1 MRKLVLALAILV
13 LSFNFVYAGQDATV
27 ADLKAWMQ
35 FETRGNLDVVD
46 SIWYVAINKGMEDL
60 ATTVDCTIDTHK
72 QVLSVGTAIYDLP
85 ADALKLRRIRDM
97 TTGRALDIIQAGQEG
112 KAGTGTET
120 EEPKVSWTTRGVKQ
134 MIWYPAPVA
143 ADSVII
149 YYCKSPT
156 VVDSDTNTLSIAPP
170 FHPALISACL
180 KALYKRLER
189 WDASNN
195 YAVDMIHKIN
205 LTEAW
210 LARPGPDVE
219 IGKRVIGRTE

>member
-1 MRKLVLALAILV
+1 MKKLILALMILV
-13 LSFNFVYAGQDATV
+13 LSFNFVHAGQGSTV
-27 ADLKAWMQ
+27 ADLLAWMQ
-35 FETRGNLDVVD
+35 FETRGNLDVED
-46 SIWYVAINKGMEDL
+46 SIWYVAVNKGQEDM
-60 ATTVDCTIDTHK
+60 ATTVDCTIDTHL
-72 QVLSVGTAIYDLP
+72 QILASGTAIYDLP
-85 ADALKLRRIRDM
+85 SDAIKLRRIRDVG
-97 TTGRALDIIQAGQEG
+97 TGRALDIIQEGQEG

-120 EEPKVSWTTRGVKQ
+120 EEPKVSWTTRGIKQ
-134 MIWYPAPVA
+134 MVWYPAPSVA
-143 ADSVII
+143 DTVII

-170 FHPALISACL
+170 FHPALISACF

-210 LARPGPDVE
+210 LAKPGPDVI
-219 IGKRVIGRTE
+219 IGKRIIGRTE